1 VYRRAAKYLTR
12 FVVATFV
19 VICVAATMRYAYAQ
33 ASTWGSYA
41 VFSRDIRSL
50 EHARPSQTATDVSF
64 DAPYRGATF
73 SIVVPVDP
81 GYLEAAGRV
90 NGSALFGFNRS
101 VRSAAMRNL
110 AAQQSSDPFISAM
123 AARFRVLRAQL
134 DLSDDDYVDLMTR
147 AVQAIPYGTLHRS
160 TFMPAV
166 TVAGNSGVC
175 ADKSVLLASLLA
187 HEGFD
192 AGVWVF
198 PSQAHAAVALRG
210 NGPGLRKSGYS
221 LVETTKLAYVG
232 EVDYSLRAAG
242 PVCEV
247 PQLIRFG
254 GGTKRYSRDL
264 QTEFIADTIER
275 VCGPRQIIPRVEAS
289 GAARKTAEM
298 GASLPSRQASSTR
311 LAEWIESRRDWPE
324 QTYATLVATGSNR

>member
-1 VYRRAAKYLTR
+1 MTR
-12 FVVATFV
+12 SSP
-19 VICVAATMRYAYAQ
+19 R
-33 ASTWGSYA
+33 
-41 VFSRDIRSL
+41 
-50 EHARPSQTATDVSF
+50 
-64 DAPYRGATF
+64 
-73 SIVVPVDP
+73 
-81 GYLEAAGRV
+81 
-90 NGSALFGFNRS
+90 
-101 VRSAAMRNL
+101 L
-110 AAQQSSDPFISAM
+110 AA
-123 AARFRVLRAQL
+123 RLRTLRAQL

-187 HEGFD
+187 HEGYD

-254 GGTKRYSRDL
+254 GGTKRY
-264 QTEFIADTIER
+264 IARPADRVHRRHARARARPSADHPEGRGER
-275 VCGPRQIIPRVEAS
+275 SQPA
-289 GAARKTAEM
+289 KTAEM
-298 GASLPSRQASSTR
+298 GASLPARQAC
-311 LAEWIESRRDWPE
+311 LDAARRVDREP
-324 QTYATLVATGSNR
+324 A